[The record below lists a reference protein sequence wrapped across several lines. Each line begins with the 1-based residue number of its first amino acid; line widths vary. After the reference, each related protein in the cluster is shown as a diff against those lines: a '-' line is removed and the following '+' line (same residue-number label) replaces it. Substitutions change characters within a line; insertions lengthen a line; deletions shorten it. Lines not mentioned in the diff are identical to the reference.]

1 VGAAGVVFDQTFSTT
16 VNWQTGI
23 NLPSFFT
30 GTWKLQPGIAIV
42 NQTSAGPYMIRNQF
56 TNGRSCGR
64 ASGSSSAPA

>member
-1 VGAAGVVFDQTFSTT
+1 LDVTDNISNARQQFDIPDSTVPGGRRRVVFDQTFSTT

-42 NQTSAGPYMIRNQF
+42 NQTSAGR
-56 TNGRSCGR
+56 T
-64 ASGSSSAPA
+64 